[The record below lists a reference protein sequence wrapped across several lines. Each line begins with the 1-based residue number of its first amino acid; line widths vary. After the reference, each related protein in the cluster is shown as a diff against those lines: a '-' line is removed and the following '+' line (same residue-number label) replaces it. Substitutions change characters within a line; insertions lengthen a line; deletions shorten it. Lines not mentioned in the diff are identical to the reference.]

1 MTQEHQRRGTEDAG
15 CGLRLPGNFASKGE
29 QRNAHPCWRAVG
41 SRERQYLR
49 GEILWTSGEDPVAQ
63 GREGEPRGPGME
75 AAGRPGLGRGQRQ
88 RPGCG
93 AGWEVLGAPRDH
105 GQDLCVGFLPTSQA
119 QGLCGR
125 GQWPLRSSPGP
136 AHLPAPSPGSWRG
149 SGPRAPYVAGSS
161 AEASASGF
169 GAFMWSGPLRTAGW
183 KLVFHQNSQGLV
195 SCLTH
200 NWWFFLKC

>member
-1 MTQEHQRRGTEDAG
+1 MLDAG
-15 CGLRLPGNFASKGE
+15 CARLGILPA
-29 QRNAHPCWRAVG
+29 RG
-41 SRERQYLR
+41 SREMR
-49 GEILWTSGEDPVAQ
+49 TPVGGQWGPENVSIYVEKFFGLQ
-63 GREGEPRGPGME
+63 GKIQWHRREGEPRGPGME

-105 GQDLCVGFLPTSQA
+105 GQDLCVGLLPTSQA

-125 GQWPLRSSPGP
+125 GQWPPRSSPGP